1 MRLTI
6 TPRKLLLGIGLPLV
20 LVGVAAVV
28 EAATAYNAPR
38 PVAQASPLHPTFPL
52 LDEAGENVLASGGP
66 VSTMKTCGQC
76 HDTAFITE
84 HSFHSDLGLSEAVAP
99 GGTASGRPWDTSS
112 GLFGKWSPLT
122 YRYLS
127 PPGDATIDLTTADWL
142 RFNADRLVGGGPAT
156 TSRSGQP
163 LTRLAAD
170 VNNPETAAL
179 DPATR
184 QLVAWD
190 WQQSGV
196 VEMNCFLC
204 HTAEPNNSARITA
217 IQSGDFKWA
226 NTATLLGA
234 GLVEK
239 TTAGWQWNQSAFDEN
254 GNIRPEHLGL
264 QDPVN
269 ENCAQCHGVVHA
281 DINAPLILAGC
292 TWETAT
298 TGQVFTSQMISNS
311 GMNIAAKDGVTRSWD
326 VHAERGLKCTDC
338 HYSLNNPVYY
348 QSDVSPEHLSFD
360 PRRLE
365 IGEYLQKPVHQF
377 ARGQSAQVTVAPE
390 LKGTMRRCESCHEA
404 ETSHQW
410 LPYAK
415 QHMAEVACESCHVPK
430 MYAPAIQQYDWTV
443 VRLDG
448 GPKKECRGIEATP
461 ASMIAS
467 ASTDFGAPPT
477 VTNLVTGYEPVL
489 LSRRN
494 VDGSTTLAPYNLI
507 AAWFWVYDDA
517 NGNTRPVRLQDLQAA
532 WLENGKHLAAIVQA
546 FDANSDGILGNAELM
561 LDTGEKQALI
571 SARLELL
578 GLKNPRIVGEV
589 QPYSI
594 NHNVVG
600 GEWATRDCQTCH
612 NEESLITQP
621 MKLAGYLPGGVLPT
635 FVKDANT
642 ITSGSLYTEGN
653 ALYYHPATAAQSLYI
668 FGHDRAPW
676 VDWVGAASVLGVMV
690 GVAAHGGLRF
700 YAALRAP
707 RRKTGVKRV
716 YMYAVY
722 ERFWHWLQTFTIL
735 LLIFT
740 GLIIHRP
747 DLFALFSFRHIV
759 TIHNVLAAM
768 LVVNAALS
776 LFYHLVS
783 GEIRQYIP
791 RPYGFFDQAIVQAK
805 FYLAGIFKGES
816 HPFEKTP
823 QKKLNPLQQITYFGI
838 LNVLLPLQVITG
850 ALMWGVQGWPQVA
863 NWFGGLPFLAPFH
876 SLVAWLFA
884 AFIIAHVYLTTT
896 GHEPL
901 ANIKAMMLGWDEV
914 EDRASMNVEVSH
926 DDIGTDKTQAAPTES
941 EGAAV

>member
-1 MRLTI
+1 
-6 TPRKLLLGIGLPLV
+6 
-20 LVGVAAVV
+20 
-28 EAATAYNAPR
+28 
-38 PVAQASPLHPTFPL
+38 
-52 LDEAGENVLASGGP
+52 
-66 VSTMKTCGQC
+66 
-76 HDTAFITE
+76 
-84 HSFHSDLGLSEAVAP
+84 
-99 GGTASGRPWDTSS
+99 
-112 GLFGKWSPLT
+112 
-122 YRYLS
+122 
-127 PPGDATIDLTTADWL
+127 
-142 RFNADRLVGGGPAT
+142 
-156 TSRSGQP
+156 
-163 LTRLAAD
+163 
-170 VNNPETAAL
+170 
-179 DPATR
+179 
-184 QLVAWD
+184 
-190 WQQSGV
+190 
-196 VEMNCFLC
+196 
-204 HTAEPNNSARITA
+204 
-217 IQSGDFKWA
+217 
-226 NTATLLGA
+226 
-234 GLVEK
+234 
-239 TTAGWQWNQSAFDEN
+239 
-254 GNIRPEHLGL
+254 
-264 QDPVN
+264 
-269 ENCAQCHGVVHA
+269 
-281 DINAPLILAGC
+281 
-292 TWETAT
+292 
-298 TGQVFTSQMISNS
+298 
-311 GMNIAAKDGVTRSWD
+311 
-326 VHAERGLKCTDC
+326 
-338 HYSLNNPVYY
+338 
-348 QSDVSPEHLSFD
+348 
-360 PRRLE
+360 
-365 IGEYLQKPVHQF
+365 
-377 ARGQSAQVTVAPE
+377 
-390 LKGTMRRCESCHEA
+390 
-404 ETSHQW
+404 
-410 LPYAK
+410 
-415 QHMAEVACESCHVPK
+415 
-430 MYAPAIQQYDWTV
+430 
-443 VRLDG
+443 
-448 GPKKECRGIEATP
+448 
-461 ASMIAS
+461 
-467 ASTDFGAPPT
+467 
-477 VTNLVTGYEPVL
+477 
-489 LSRRN
+489 
-494 VDGSTTLAPYNLI
+494 
-507 AAWFWVYDDA
+507 
-517 NGNTRPVRLQDLQAA
+517 
-532 WLENGKHLAAIVQA
+532 
-546 FDANSDGILGNAELM
+546 
-561 LDTGEKQALI
+561 
-571 SARLELL
+571 
-578 GLKNPRIVGEV
+578 
-589 QPYSI
+589 
-594 NHNVVG
+594 
-600 GEWATRDCQTCH
+600 
-612 NEESLITQP
+612 
-621 MKLAGYLPGGVLPT
+621 
-635 FVKDANT
+635 VKDANT
-642 ITSGSLYTEGN
+642 ITSGSLYTEGS